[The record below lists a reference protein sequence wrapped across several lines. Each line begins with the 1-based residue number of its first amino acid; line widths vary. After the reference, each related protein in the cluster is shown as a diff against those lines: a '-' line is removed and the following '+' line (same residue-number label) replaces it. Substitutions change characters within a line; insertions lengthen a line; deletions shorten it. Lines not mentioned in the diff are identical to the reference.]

1 MRKREESR
9 NSKFFGMSNWKNGG
23 DIYRDE
29 GCEGEGIVARAVF
42 QLSIAAKKKKRKLS
56 SLTAIYDFS

>member
-9 NSKFFGMSNWKNGG
+9 NSKFSGVSNWKNGG

-42 QLSIAAKKKKRKLS
+42 QLSIAEKKKAQ
-56 SLTAIYDFS
+56 T